1 MPRQPK
7 TLQDAVKLVQLI
19 ELISST
25 SRTLLDEWAKE
36 SADSNGDR
44 IDDAASPLSQSLPSR
59 SLYQAQRTLLA
70 AAGVLTELVS
80 EPSNRLLEVS
90 SSYFESRALHI
101 AAEKRVPDL
110 LAGKEGG
117 VEIGVLAEKTGI
129 EGRKLCKVFVVHSCV
144 AGSGAS
150 NADAISSV
158 VAMSLL
164 DPSAQRSAA
173 GLLCE

>member
-1 MPRQPK
+1 M
-7 TLQDAVKLVQLI
+7 
-19 ELISST
+19 
-25 SRTLLDEWAKE
+25 
-36 SADSNGDR
+36 
-44 IDDAASPLSQSLPSR
+44 
-59 SLYQAQRTLLA
+59 
-70 AAGVLTELVS
+70 
-80 EPSNRLLEVS
+80 
-90 SSYFESRALHI
+90 
-101 AAEKRVPDL
+101 PDL

-150 NADAISSV
+150 NADAIAISSV

-164 DPSAQRSAA
+164 DPSVQRSAA